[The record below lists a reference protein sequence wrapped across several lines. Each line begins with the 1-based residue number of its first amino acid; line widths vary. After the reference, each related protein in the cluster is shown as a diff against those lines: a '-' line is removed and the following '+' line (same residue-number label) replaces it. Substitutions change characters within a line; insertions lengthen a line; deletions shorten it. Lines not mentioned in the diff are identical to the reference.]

1 MNPDPHRLLDEV
13 LEETA
18 PADFRSAVLKQ
29 TLRHVRRRRVA
40 RRTQRGL
47 VAFALLVG
55 LPLVIWRTV
64 VVPLN
69 HNAVGPAR
77 MAKVST
83 QPPATIML
91 IESKAGAVSI
101 VTSSVGSVV
110 IIETAAAKDS
120 FKEISDEELLA
131 LVAGRP
137 AVLVKHSPQQAELL
151 FVNAED
157 QNGFRVQ

>member
-18 PADFRSAVLKQ
+18 PADFRSAVLEQ

-64 VVPLN
+64 LIPQN
-69 HNAVGPAR
+69 HNGAGPAK
-77 MAKVST
+77 MAKVSS
-83 QPPATIML
+83 QPPVAFML
-91 IESKAGAVSI
+91 IESKPGAVSI
-101 VTSSVGSVV
+101 VTSSPGAVV
-110 IIETAAAKDS
+110 MVETAAAKDS
-120 FKEISDEELLA
+120 FKEISDDELLA
-131 LVAGRP
+131 LVAGKP
-137 AVLVKHSPQQAELL
+137 AVLVRHSPQQAELL
-151 FVNAED
+151 FVNAAD
-157 QNGFRVQ
+157 QNGFRVE